1 MVQYIYIV
9 KCPHCED
16 EHFDF
21 FDEAK
26 GYALGCLNKNP
37 IITQVEVDRNDF
49 GECTSHADL
58 GTVWS
63 WEDMMAENPEA
74 FETKFSKNDLAYSD
88 EEFDDTITP
97 CVSQVDPSINQL
109 VEMMEENED
118 TVECKWC
125 EELFD
130 KSECRYEVDLGWLC
144 HQCIAAIESRGE
156 PLTFREGSLDEAF
169 RHLATNASEAKEQIL
184 NAIKADPEV
193 SKCVTPDDTLSVN
206 NTVISQHAWS
216 GYVTDG
222 VITDFHIDEAGNIII
237 TVSRGVD
244 KHVDYRIEDIRP
256 SRSFLS
262 YKLLKKIKDTAK
274 ELNKTMN
281 PGVKKVRDRAVL
293 DALASD
299 TAAADEL
306 TQHIVAI
313 SFRIPLEFDE
323 NSLDRNGDFLEEKA
337 FAKLTRIR
345 DDFMQLPFANEAINR
360 GMVEDRSPEE
370 DFGYNIIS
378 SWNPV
383 GMIRFDCAVSA
394 LSPAA
399 REIINLAKVSKEELD
414 ANDNSKL
421 IHCYRLASALIQHNG
436 NNPEFFKTRE
446 LLTASLH
453 EDTNMGDTVELEYDN
468 LTATVATKYIPAT
481 WEEPADY
488 EEGEFTGP
496 YTYEADLDKVIDV
509 LLNKFLVDEDFAD
522 LPGGR
527 ADLEDDATYEKFLD
541 DHLEDLID
549 KYYQQLLDHF
559 EDDAAEEASNSEVFQ
574 SAYNDA
580 MDAAEDDYWDRR
592 YEEERDRRRFGDD
605 D

>member
-16 EHFDF
+16 EHFNF

-26 GYALGCLNKNP
+26 GYALGCINKNP

-63 WEDMMAENPEA
+63 WEDVMAENPEA

-88 EEFDDTITP
+88 EDFDDTITP
-97 CVSQVDPSINQL
+97 FTPPADPSIDQL

-125 EELFD
+125 NELFD

-144 HQCIAAIESRGE
+144 QQCIAAIESRGE
-156 PLTFREGSLDEAF
+156 PLTFREGALDETV
-169 RHLATNASEAKEQIL
+169 AT
-184 NAIKADPEV
+184 
-193 SKCVTPDDTLSVN
+193 T
-206 NTVISQHAWS
+206 
-216 GYVTDG
+216 
-222 VITDFHIDEAGNIII
+222 
-237 TVSRGVD
+237 
-244 KHVDYRIEDIRP
+244 
-256 SRSFLS
+256 
-262 YKLLKKIKDTAK
+262 
-274 ELNKTMN
+274 
-281 PGVKKVRDRAVL
+281 
-293 DALASD
+293 
-299 TAAADEL
+299 
-306 TQHIVAI
+306 
-313 SFRIPLEFDE
+313 
-323 NSLDRNGDFLEEKA
+323 
-337 FAKLTRIR
+337 
-345 DDFMQLPFANEAINR
+345 
-360 GMVEDRSPEE
+360 
-370 DFGYNIIS
+370 
-378 SWNPV
+378 
-383 GMIRFDCAVSA
+383 
-394 LSPAA
+394 
-399 REIINLAKVSKEELD
+399 
-414 ANDNSKL
+414 
-421 IHCYRLASALIQHNG
+421 
-436 NNPEFFKTRE
+436 
-446 LLTASLH
+446 SLH
-453 EDTNMGDTVELEYDN
+453 EDTVKGDTVELEYDN

-496 YTYEADLDKVIDV
+496 YTYEADLDKVIEV

-549 KYYQQLLDHF
+549 KYYQQLLDYF
-559 EDDAAEEASNSEVFQ
+559 KDDAAEEASNSEAFQ
-574 SAYNDA
+574 NAYNDA

>member
-63 WEDMMAENPEA
+63 WEDIMASNPEA
-74 FETKFSKNDLAYSD
+74 FETKFSKNDLAYSEED
-88 EEFDDTITP
+88 EEFDDTIKPFVPTVEP
-97 CVSQVDPSINQL
+97 TIGQL

-118 TVECKWC
+118 MVECKCC
-125 EELFD
+125 ENLFD
-130 KSECRYEVDLGWLC
+130 KGDCYYDNEYGWLC
-144 HQCIAAIESRGE
+144 YGCKKAVDSQRDPH
-156 PLTFREGSLDEAF
+156 PLDEAF
-169 RHLATNASEAKEQIL
+169 RHLAANAPEAKELIL

-222 VITDFHIDEAGNIII
+222 VITDFNIDEAGNIII

-299 TAAADEL
+299 TAAANEL
-306 TQHIVAI
+306 MQHIVAI

-345 DDFMQLPFANEAINR
+345 DEFMQLPFANEAINR
-360 GMVEDRSPEE
+360 GMVEDRPPEE
-370 DFGYNIIS
+370 DFGYNIVS

-399 REIINLAKVSKEELD
+399 REIINLAKVSKEGL
-414 ANDNSKL
+414 AATDNSKL

-453 EDTNMGDTVELEYDN
+453 EDANKGDTVELEYEQ
-468 LTATVATKYIPAT
+468 LTATVVTGSIPAT
-481 WEEPADY
+481 REDPAEY
-488 EEGEFTGP
+488 IEGEFTGH
-496 YTYEADLDKVIDV
+496 YTYEADMDTVIQV
-509 LLNKFLVDEDFAD
+509 LLDKFLVDEDFAD

-527 ADLEDDATYEKFLD
+527 ADLEDDATFEKFFDEHLD
-541 DHLEDLID
+541 DLVE

-559 EDDAAEEASNSEVFQ
+559 EDDAVEEASNSEEFQ
-574 SAYNDA
+574 DAYNDA
-580 MDAAEDDYWDRR
+580 MEAAEDDYWDRR
-592 YEEERDRRRFGDD
+592 YEEERDRRLFGDD
-605 D
+605 Y

>member
-21 FDEAK
+21 FDDAK
-26 GYALGCLNKNP
+26 GFALGCLNKNP

-63 WEDMMAENPEA
+63 WEDVMAENPEA

-88 EEFDDTITP
+88 EEFDDTIKPFVPTVEP
-97 CVSQVDPSINQL
+97 TIGQL

-118 TVECKWC
+118 KVECKRC
-125 EELFD
+125 EDLFD
-130 KSECRYEVDLGWLC
+130 KSTCYHDDNYGWLC
-144 HQCIAAIESRGE
+144 HECQSAIASHDK
-156 PLTFREGSLDEAF
+156 SYDDCLDEAF
-169 RHLATNASEAKEQIL
+169 RHLASNAPEAREQIL

-193 SKCVTPDDTLSVN
+193 SRCVTPDDTLSVN
-206 NTVISQHAWS
+206 NTIVSKWAAS
-216 GYVTDG
+216 GYTIDG
-222 VITDFHIDEAGNIII
+222 IIADFYIDETGNIII
-237 TVSRGVD
+237 TVSRGAG
-244 KHVDYRIEDIRP
+244 KTVDYRIEDIHP
-256 SRSFLS
+256 SRSSLS
-262 YKLLKKIKDTAK
+262 NKLLKKIKDTAK

-299 TAAADEL
+299 PSAANEL
-306 TQHIVAI
+306 MQHIVAI

-345 DDFMQLPFANEAINR
+345 DDFMQLPFAQEAINR
-360 GMVEDRSPEE
+360 GMVEDRPPEE
-370 DFGYNIIS
+370 DFGYNIVS

-399 REIINLAKVSKEELD
+399 REIINMAKVSKDELD
-414 ANDNSKL
+414 ATDNSKF

-453 EDTNMGDTVELEYDN
+453 EDANKGDTVELDYEN
-468 LTATVATKYIPAT
+468 LTAMVATNYIPAT
-481 WEEPADY
+481 WDSPSDY

-496 YTYEADLDKVIDV
+496 YTYEADLDKVVEV
-509 LLNKFLVDEDFAD
+509 LLSKFLVDEDFAD

-527 ADLEDDATYEKFLD
+527 ADLEDEETFEKFFDEHLD
-541 DHLEDLID
+541 DLVD

-559 EDDAAEEASNSEVFQ
+559 EDEASEEASHSEKFQ
-574 SAYNDA
+574 AAYADA
-580 MDAAEDDYWDRR
+580 MEAAEDDYWDRR
-592 YEEERDRRRFGDD
+592 YEEERDRRLFGDD
-605 D
+605 Y